1 MDVEGL
7 QAIKAG
13 IKRLH
18 RAEKLLR
25 QIWSACNR
33 DEVKDADL
41 DWLVACDEY
50 FLGPDAA
57 MARQAIADVKA
68 GRFSTIKQILDD
80 LPKEDGD
87 Q

>member
-18 RAEKLLR
+18 RAETLLR
-25 QIWSACNR
+25 QIWTACNR
-33 DEVKDADL
+33 GETAGAG
-41 DWLVACDEY
+41 DWLLACDEY
-50 FLGPDAA
+50 FLGPDRE
-57 MARQAIADVKA
+57 MIRQALADVEA
-68 GRFSTIKQILDD
+68 GRVSTIKTILDD
-80 LPKEDGD
+80 LPKAEGD